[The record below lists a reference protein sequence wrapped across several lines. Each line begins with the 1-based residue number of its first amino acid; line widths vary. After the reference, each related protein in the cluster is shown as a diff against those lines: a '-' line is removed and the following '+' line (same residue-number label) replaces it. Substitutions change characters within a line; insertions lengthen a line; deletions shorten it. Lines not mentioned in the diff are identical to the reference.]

1 MDFLKDILGEE
12 LYETA
17 LKKINEH
24 NSNEENKDNQIKLGN
39 LAKGEYVAKGK
50 YTTEID
56 KLNGII
62 TNKDSELGEANK
74 LIDTLKKATKDNEGL
89 QGEIAKYQNEVA
101 TLQTQLN
108 DIKLNTA
115 IKVALMSDKAIDVD
129 YLTYKLKESG
139 EPIKLDENDNIENW
153 KDKVT
158 ALKTAYPNMFETV
171 TPDGLKVLGNN
182 KLPNE
187 VSNKSLT
194 RQELLNKPYAERMKI
209 FNDTPDLYNLAMN
222 NK

>member
-56 KLNGII
+56 KLNSII

-74 LIDTLKKATKDNEGL
+74 LIDTLKKATKDNDGL
-89 QGEIAKYQNEVA
+89 QSEIAKYQNEVA
-101 TLQTQLN
+101 TLQTRHIKDAVIKYLREDGHTVYDCTVDNAGSQNANLSQIVAKCNSHTADLN
-108 DIKLNTA
+108 ISIHLNA
-115 IKVALMSDKAIDVD
+115 GAADKDNHTTGTEVYIYNTLDV
-129 YLTYKLKESG
+129 TNVIANS
-139 EPIKLDENDNIENW
+139 ISCSSRCI
-153 KDKVT
+153 
-158 ALKTAYPNMFETV
+158 
-171 TPDGLKVLGNN
+171 
-182 KLPNE
+182 
-187 VSNKSLT
+187 
-194 RQELLNKPYAERMKI
+194 
-209 FNDTPDLYNLAMN
+209 
-222 NK
+222 